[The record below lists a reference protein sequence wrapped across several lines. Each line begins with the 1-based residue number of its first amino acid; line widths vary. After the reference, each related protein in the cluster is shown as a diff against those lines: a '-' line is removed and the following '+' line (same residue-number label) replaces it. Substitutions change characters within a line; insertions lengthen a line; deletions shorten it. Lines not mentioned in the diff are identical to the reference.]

1 MKEDKDQID
10 DLIVARLSGNSS
22 AGEDEQLFQ
31 WISAS
36 EENKRYYLEQREIW
50 FSSGY
55 AMESFDEVRGFEDFI
70 YRSHIG
76 EEAPE
81 TETFREKVMK
91 VFWRGISAAAVV
103 AVCVFT
109 GYKVGELR
117 MNDNFAEIVVEAP
130 VGSRT
135 SVTLPDSTRVWL
147 NAGSTLAYSQG
158 FGIDRR
164 VVRLD
169 GEGYFEVAHDKNKPF
184 KVESKDMCVT
194 VLGTRFNLRNF
205 ADDGEVVVT
214 LSEGSV
220 AIDNLIAKN
229 SRRQTLV
236 PGQRAVVDKRNGR
249 MKIEETDASNA
260 HQWIYGYLFFDEELL
275 PDIAKRLE
283 RSYNISIV
291 IANEELMYTRF
302 YGNFIREN
310 QSVEDVISNIAST
323 GNMKYKIEGNQIT
336 LY

>member
-81 TETFREKVMK
+81 TVTFREKVMK

-147 NAGSTLAYSQG
+147 NAGSTLA
-158 FGIDRR
+158 
-164 VVRLD
+164 
-169 GEGYFEVAHDKNKPF
+169 
-184 KVESKDMCVT
+184 
-194 VLGTRFNLRNF
+194 
-205 ADDGEVVVT
+205 
-214 LSEGSV
+214 
-220 AIDNLIAKN
+220 
-229 SRRQTLV
+229 
-236 PGQRAVVDKRNGR
+236 
-249 MKIEETDASNA
+249 
-260 HQWIYGYLFFDEELL
+260 
-275 PDIAKRLE
+275 
-283 RSYNISIV
+283 
-291 IANEELMYTRF
+291 
-302 YGNFIREN
+302 
-310 QSVEDVISNIAST
+310 
-323 GNMKYKIEGNQIT
+323 
-336 LY
+336 

>member
-1 MKEDKDQID
+1 MKEDNSRID
-10 DLIVARLSGNSS
+10 DLIIARLSGNSS
-22 AGEDEQLFQ
+22 
-31 WISAS
+31 SADDVELSKWMSES
-36 EENKRYYLEQREIW
+36 EENKQYYLTQREIW

-55 AMESFDEVRGFEDFI
+55 AMEPFDGAKAFEDFV
-70 YRSHIG
+70 YRSHMG
-76 EEAPE
+76 ETVAREL
-81 TETFREKVMK
+81 TFAAKVRK
-91 VFWRGISAAAVV
+91 LAWRVAAAAV
-103 AVCVFT
+103 AAICILG
-109 GYKVGELR
+109 GYMAGESEVS
-117 MNDNFAEIVVEAP
+117 DSFAEIVVEAP

-135 SVTLPDSTRVWL
+135 NITLPDSTRVWL

-158 FGIDRR
+158 FGIGKR
-164 VVRLD
+164 VVKLD
-169 GEGYFEVAHDKNKPF
+169 GEGYFEVAHDRKKPF

-205 ADDGEVVVT
+205 ADDKEVVVT

-220 AIDNLIAKN
+220 AIDNLLAKN
-229 SRRQTLV
+229 APQRVLV

-249 MKIEETDASNA
+249 MKVEEANAANA

-291 IANEELMYTRF
+291 IENEDLMCTRF

-310 QSVEDVISNIAST
+310 QTIEDVISNIAST
-323 GNMKYKIEGNQIT
+323 GGIRYRIEGKQIT

>member
-1 MKEDKDQID
+1 MKEDNSRID
-10 DLIVARLSGNSS
+10 DLIIARLSGNSS
-22 AGEDEQLFQ
+22 AADDGELLK
-31 WISAS
+31 WMS
-36 EENKRYYLEQREIW
+36 ESDENKQYFLAQREIW

-55 AMESFDEVRGFEDFI
+55 AMESFDGAKAFEDFV

-76 EEAPE
+76 ETAPLKLP
-81 TETFREKVMK
+81 FVARVRKLA
-91 VFWRGISAAAVV
+91 WRVAAAAAV
-103 AVCVFT
+103 AAICIFG
-109 GYKVGELR
+109 GYRAGESEVS
-117 MNDNFAEIVVEAP
+117 DSFAEIVVEAP

-135 SVTLPDSTRVWL
+135 NITLPDSTKVWL

-158 FGIDRR
+158 FGIDKR

-169 GEGYFEVAHDKNKPF
+169 GEGYFEVAHDKKKPF

-205 ADDGEVVVT
+205 ADDEEVVVT

-220 AIDNLIAKN
+220 AIDNLLAKN
-229 SRRQTLV
+229 TPQRFLV

-249 MKIEETDASNA
+249 MKVEEANAANA

-291 IANEELMYTRF
+291 IENEDLMCTRF

-310 QSVEDVISNIAST
+310 QTIEDVISNIAST
-323 GNMKYKIEGNQIT
+323 GGMRYRIEGKQIT